1 MVSGFKTVELSFQC
15 LLTGCKI
22 AIGVNIYSY
31 KRCFKNGNCHFSRV
45 QTGMRVWLRL
55 RELRID
61 WWASESFGLWKDL
74 KMNKWK

>member
-15 LLTGCKI
+15 LLTWCKI

-45 QTGMRVWLRL
+45 QTGMR
-55 RELRID
+55 ELRID
-61 WWASESFGLWKDL
+61 WWASESLGFWKDL
-74 KMNKWK
+74 KMKKWK